1 MGNCER
7 EAILKLLVRLRRE
20 IQGLDIDE
28 RAKKKVLEKLRVYEL
43 ELEDLLASEPVFSRT

>member
-1 MGNCER
+1 M
-7 EAILKLLVRLRRE
+7 KLLVKLRRE

-28 RAKKKVLEKLRVYEL
+28 GAKKKVLEKLRVYEL